1 MADKIDRYENV
12 QVAIEGNELVVRC
25 NINEDQVDAQPSASG
40 KTLVLAT
47 SGGAQRVPDT
57 ALKLNLTLYRK
68 P

>member
-1 MADKIDRYENV
+1 MSKLNRYENV
-12 QVAIEGNELVVRC
+12 QVEAKDGKLVITCV
-25 NINEDQVDAQPSASG
+25 IDEAQVDVQPSASG

-47 SGGAQRVPDT
+47 TGGAQIVPGS